1 MDTFVLAE
9 PEHQDAE
16 CGGDGPGRRRAQ
28 GHHLQ
33 GAIIAISGGVG
44 ISRAEQ
50 GQGSEINLDCT
61 VVVLFH
67 IKYLLSGVA
76 LRREGQGG
84 PAGAASGR

>member
-33 GAIIAISGGVG
+33 GAIIAISGGGG

-50 GQGSEINLDCT
+50 GQGSEINRDYT
-61 VVVLFH
+61 VVLFH
-67 IKYLLSGVA
+67 VKYLLSGVA

>member
-33 GAIIAISGGVG
+33 GAIIAISGGGG

-50 GQGSEINLDCT
+50 GQGSEINRDYT
-61 VVVLFH
+61 VVLFQ